1 MQPTSKRVHIIA
13 GAAIGLNLL
22 IGAAAA
28 AGVVPRPVETQEVS
42 SVQAAPAVL
51 DATEPAAGAP
61 APVVDATVPVETT
74 VPVTAPPTTA
84 APKPVAARAPPAAAV
99 AEAPAPAPTT
109 PPATQAPAPKSTTAA
124 RLNPTSAQVMAAVQQ
139 IRTRIPLLP
148 QNEAYARQFGDAVCT
163 AFDQGFSAAQVQAQ
177 VLQAVSQ
184 VPLIKVLP
192 ADADFAIK
200 TAVQLFC
207 PGYASKLS

>member
-1 MQPTSKRVHIIA
+1 MQPRSKRVHVIV

-22 IGAAAA
+22 VGAAAM
-28 AGVVPRPVETQEVS
+28 AGVVPRPVETQEVA

-51 DATEPAAGAP
+51 GVTEPAASAP
-61 APVVDATVPVETT
+61 LPDATVAVETT
-74 VPVTAPPTTA
+74 TPAPTTPPTTE
-84 APKPVAARAPPAAAV
+84 APKPVATSAPPAPAV
-99 AEAPAPAPTT
+99 TEALAPAPTT
-109 PPATQAPAPKSTTAA
+109 APATQAPAPKSTIAP
-124 RLNPTSAQVMAAVQQ
+124 RLNPTSAQVMAAVGQ
-139 IRTRIPLLP
+139 IRQRIPLLP

-192 ADADFAIK
+192 ADADFAVK

-207 PGYASKLS
+207 PGYLSKLS